1 MEGDKVYNSYP
12 LDFCHMTEP
21 GDCQELLIL
30 SISDDTVWRPRR
42 GTRFTVAPLGARSMQ
57 QKLEK
62 SRLLLPLYLTP
73 VGQWCIRTQLV
84 HDQGAPQS
92 VLTVLSAHW
101 RLQSTRA
108 NHRRQSGCRVR
119 IKGHCIFLML
129 QSGILISLLAGSP
142 NILIVTPELSTEG

>member
-1 MEGDKVYNSYP
+1 MEGNKVYNSCP
-12 LDFCHMTEP
+12 LDFCHMIEP

-30 SISDDTVWRPRR
+30 SISDGTVWRPRR
-42 GTRFTVAPLGARSMQ
+42 GTRLTVAPLGARSMQ

-84 HDQGAPQS
+84 RDQRAPQS
-92 VLTVLSAHW
+92 VLAVLSAHW

-108 NHRRQSGCRVR
+108 NHRRQSGCRMR
-119 IKGHCIFLML
+119 IKGHCSFFML
-129 QSGILISLLAGSP
+129 QTGMLISLLASSP